1 MLKAEGK
8 GQNKSFAFR
17 LFCCHAALRMHNSPH
32 TPTDK
37 NLNLTTN
44 LKQATNSVMKSFK
57 IR

>member
-1 MLKAEGK
+1 MTEKVHSLP
-8 GQNKSFAFR
+8 
-17 LFCCHAALRMHNSPH
+17 LFCCHAVLRMHNSPH
-32 TPTDK
+32 TPTDI